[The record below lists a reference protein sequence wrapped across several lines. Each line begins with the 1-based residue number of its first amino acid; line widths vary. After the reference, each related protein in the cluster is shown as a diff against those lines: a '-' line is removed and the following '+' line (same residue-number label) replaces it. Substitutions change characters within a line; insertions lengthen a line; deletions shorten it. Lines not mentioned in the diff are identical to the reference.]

1 MHSNVTFQN
10 WIDHLRY
17 LMPPQGV
24 VHIGAGT
31 GASATRYADWSVN
44 TSVLIEAE
52 ENYYHKLTQA
62 VSGHKEWSAHTAM
75 VSDKEHEAV
84 YYKASNP
91 NESGSLPPEVMA
103 KLWRNLKT
111 IEERRLIT
119 TTLERLLTSAGIL
132 PDCLNW
138 LVIDCLPAL
147 PILQGA
153 GKYMDGWDMIIA
165 RVLLDENLCPGNGA
179 AKIEI
184 DPFLQTQGYRCI
196 AVEEERQPAIAN
208 ALYIRDWKK
217 IQIKSLEY
225 QERIQQLTHTSDAQT
240 KVAAER
246 EAQIQQL
253 TQARDAQSKL
263 AEERQV
269 QIQQLTQTRDAQT
282 KVAAEQ
288 QAQIQ
293 QLTQA
298 RDAQSKLAEEQ
309 QAQIQQLTQAR
320 DAQSKLAEE
329 RQVQIQQ
336 LTQARDAQSK
346 VAEERQVQIQQLIQ
360 TRDAQTKLA
369 TERQTQLEQAAKA
382 KSDQAKLAAECQQQ
396 VEQLTKARDEQ
407 AKLDTER
414 RRQLDEMQK
423 RLQQLEGQ
431 NAEFASRQTL
441 LQEEVVRAEAQ
452 IDLIK
457 DVLLREPG
465 L

>member
-31 GASATRYADWSVN
+31 GASAKRYADWSVN

-62 VSGHKEWSAHTAM
+62 VSGHKGWSAYTAM

-153 GKYMDGWDMIIA
+153 GKYMDGWDVIIA

-217 IQIKSLEY
+217 IQIKSLEN
-225 QERIQQLTHTSDAQT
+225 QERIQQLTH
-240 KVAAER
+240 
-246 EAQIQQL
+246 
-253 TQARDAQSKL
+253 
-263 AEERQV
+263 
-269 QIQQLTQTRDAQT
+269 TRDAQT
-282 KVAAEQ
+282 KVAAERQ
-288 QAQIQ
+288 TQIQ
-293 QLTQA
+293 QLSQV
-298 RDAQSKLAEEQ
+298 RDE
-309 QAQIQQLTQAR
+309 
-320 DAQSKLAEE
+320 
-329 RQVQIQQ
+329 
-336 LTQARDAQSK
+336 
-346 VAEERQVQIQQLIQ
+346 
-360 TRDAQTKLA
+360 QTKLA
-369 TERQTQLEQAAKA
+369 TERQTQLEQAIKAKDDQARLAAERQQQVEQLAKARDEQAKLTTERQTQLEQAAKA
-382 KSDQAKLAAECQQQ
+382 KSDQAKLAAERQQQ

-407 AKLDTER
+407 AKLATER
-414 RRQLDEMQK
+414 QTQLEQAIKAKDDQARLTAERQQQVEQLAKARDEQAKLATERQQQLDEMQK

-431 NAEFASRQTL
+431 NAEFSSRQTL

>member
-1 MHSNVTFQN
+1 MK
-10 WIDHLRY
+10 
-17 LMPPQGV
+17 G
-24 VHIGAGT
+24 
-31 GASATRYADWSVN
+31 
-44 TSVLIEAE
+44 
-52 ENYYHKLTQA
+52 
-62 VSGHKEWSAHTAM
+62 WSAYTAM
-75 VSDKEHEAV
+75 VSDKEHEVV

-91 NESGSLPPEVMA
+91 NESGLLPPEVMA

-119 TTLERLLTSAGIL
+119 TTLERMLTSAGIL

-153 GKYMDGWDMIIA
+153 GKYMDGWDVIIA

-184 DPFLQTQGYRCI
+184 DPFLQIQGYRCI

-208 ALYIRDWKK
+208 ALYIRDWKE
-217 IQIKSLEY
+217 IQNKSLEN
-225 QERIQQLTHTSDAQT
+225 QERIQQLTHTHDAQT
-240 KVAAER
+240 KVASER
-246 EAQIQQL
+246 QAQIQQL

-298 RDAQSKLAEEQ
+298 RDAQSKLAEE
-309 QAQIQQLTQAR
+309 
-320 DAQSKLAEE
+320 

-336 LTQARDAQSK
+336 LTQ
-346 VAEERQVQIQQLIQ
+346 
-360 TRDAQTKLA
+360 THDAQTKLA

-407 AKLDTER
+407 AKLATER
-414 RRQLDEMQK
+414 RQQLDEMQK

-441 LQEEVVRAEAQ
+441 LQEQVVRAEAQ